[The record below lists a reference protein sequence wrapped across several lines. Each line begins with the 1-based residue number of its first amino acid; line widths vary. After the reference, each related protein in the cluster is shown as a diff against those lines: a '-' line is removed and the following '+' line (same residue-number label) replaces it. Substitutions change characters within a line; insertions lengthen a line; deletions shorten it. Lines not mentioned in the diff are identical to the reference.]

1 MKMDG
6 EIHFERRSAYDGTH
20 GNDVVPNG
28 TDGLG
33 DEEMTIKTALVVLTC
48 MGVLYIVLNLYSLA
62 GEL

>member
-1 MKMDG
+1 
-6 EIHFERRSAYDGTH
+6 
-20 GNDVVPNG
+20 VPNG